1 MVMICFLNRSQA
13 FYVIDGAI
21 RVTLN
26 ETSFNLNPGGM
37 FMVPRGGCFRK
48 KKKPVCFSTLP
59 LLFLGNYYHI
69 RSAGVTDAKLFFVQG
84 RLMTQDDMEAAS
96 YGEPARAESAL
107 PSSRTGHPYGGE
119 ELGSSSRHRVSSSPH
134 RRMSGGQRLSSSPS
148 KSRRR

>member
-1 MVMICFLNRSQA
+1 M
-13 FYVIDGAI
+13 IDGAI

-37 FMVPRGGCFRK
+37 FMVPRGVCFRK
-48 KKKPVCFSTLP
+48 KKSVCFLTLSFR
-59 LLFLGNYYHI
+59 FLGNYYHI

-96 YGEPARAESAL
+96 YGEPTRAESTL

-134 RRMSGGQRLSSSPS
+134 RRMSGGQRVSSSPS